1 MTTINSKVRVLREL
15 NHLSQ
20 EEMANKLGMSTNGYA
35 KIERGQRRLDL
46 PKLEQIAQVF
56 GMDLVD
62 LLEFDDKNM
71 VCVINE
77 NQFHS
82 TVCLVNKHT
91 VNTPN
96 HNHYNDS
103 QALNSEIEKLQLMLA
118 HKDEMLVQKEK
129 ELNHLLEQKEKE
141 IALLHDLI
149 QALKQNLSVST

>member
-1 MTTINSKVRVLREL
+1 MTIINSKVRVLREL
-15 NHLSQ
+15 NQLSQ

-46 PKLEQIAQVF
+46 PKLEQIAEVF

-91 VNTPN
+91 LNTPN
-96 HNHYNDS
+96 HNHYNDAK
-103 QALNSEIEKLQLMLA
+103 ALNSEIEKLQLMLA
-118 HKDEMLVQKEK
+118 HKDEMLQQKEK
-129 ELNHLLEQKEKE
+129 ELTQLLAQKEKE

-149 QALKQNLSVST
+149 LALKQN

>member
-1 MTTINSKVRVLREL
+1 MTIINSKVRVLREL
-15 NHLSQ
+15 NQFSQ

-46 PKLEQIAQVF
+46 PKLEQIAEVF

-91 VNTPN
+91 LNTPN
-96 HNHYNDS
+96 HNHYNDA

-118 HKDEMLVQKEK
+118 HKDEMLQQKEK
-129 ELNHLLEQKEKE
+129 ELTQLLAQKEKE

-149 QALKQNLSVST
+149 LALKQN

>member
-1 MTTINSKVRVLREL
+1 MTIINSKVRVLREL
-15 NHLSQ
+15 NQLSQ

-46 PKLEQIAQVF
+46 PKLEQIAEVF

-91 VNTPN
+91 LNTPN
-96 HNHYNDS
+96 HNHYNDA

-118 HKDEMLVQKEK
+118 HKDEMLQQKEK
-129 ELNHLLEQKEKE
+129 ELTQLLAQKEKE

-149 QALKQNLSVST
+149 LALKQN